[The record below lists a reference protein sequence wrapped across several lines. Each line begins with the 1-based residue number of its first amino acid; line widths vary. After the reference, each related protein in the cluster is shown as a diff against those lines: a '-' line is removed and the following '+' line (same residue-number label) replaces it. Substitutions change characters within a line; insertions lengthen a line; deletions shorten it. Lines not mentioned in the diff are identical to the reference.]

1 MKDPLVL
8 VLNEVFLRSKMHRC
22 MESQEICTLQQQQQ
36 SLSPEIWGRHLRYIK
51 NIIVSKLYNPSEVA
65 TLKLSLL
72 ALVLT

>member
-1 MKDPLVL
+1 
-8 VLNEVFLRSKMHRC
+8 
-22 MESQEICTLQQQQQ
+22 MESQEICTWQQQQQQ